1 MKLRHLLLLCLSV
14 LQAFILKAQCPP
26 PDNDHYSDA
35 FLLTINNNGI
45 VATTCCASGY
55 NDDNASDL
63 PNTEC
68 GSEFQHNSVWFRYVT
83 GQEDWIAANMFV
95 LGGNEFDE
103 NMSLE
108 IYSGTNTTPSSN
120 LFNSGSYNCGDN
132 YRPLNLGC
140 YSPGETIWFKV
151 SNKDGFCN
159 NFSISL
165 TPSYQGNC
173 AADDDCVDVSSIITF
188 APVDINCGP
197 ASTTEVAGCL
207 AFGCPETIINT
218 CGADVN
224 PTIWFEVEVDT
235 YATQLFTYITTNGS
249 WKPNLAIYKGTCDN
263 LTVVDSGPP
272 WFPTPCANSDSNGG
286 HGIAVEKGITRYYIA
301 VSGEG
306 IIDDPYFNLSIN
318 QASGCVRCIGDDAQ
332 SPTVTEFSISQ
343 RSSNRSL
350 DDPLFEIGESVTICL
365 DFEYDAS
372 ESGSDG
378 LHGIIP
384 DFGLGWDLDAFD
396 PMAVTLT
403 PDSVT
408 WHAPTDSLC
417 AAYATE
423 QLPILCTYFDS
434 LSQTLKICNTFTD
447 NCPCSAPIKR
457 GAILPGGWFWNRDV
471 NPDDMESCLPSK
483 HYGLSSVV
491 ADIHFCFNMKVKESF
506 PVDNFEAYSD
516 LHVNF
521 QTTSAGVTGC
531 WNDPVAEC
539 KIDFAQKGPKW
550 KIICEDTNTP
560 NVMGDVNSEVC
571 SNTAMNLE
579 LFVDLPDSFNIDAV
593 AIPNPLISGTKSHY
607 FINNQGIIDDTL
619 VNLSNVVQVQKYV
632 ATSVVNKVDCKFYRD
647 TFNVTVYPKLNVP
660 LPFSFC
666 VDQTFNNTN
675 PNATNW
681 ISSDPTI
688 AIVTS
693 AGRITAIQP
702 GIVTFS
708 YNFAGTSCL
717 NTTDEKNVFANPI
730 AKIVGDTSS
739 CSGGSALLTATGG
752 VAYVWTNTE
761 TTPQVRINVPTQAG
775 VTVTDANGC
784 TAATTQIITEVELPV
799 VSITGSDEI
808 CTGYTTMLSPS
819 SGGTWSGSNP
829 SVGSVSNAGLVT
841 GINPGTVNFVFT
853 STSTGCTS
861 LATEKIT
868 VRDRIPAFFTG
879 PSEICIGET
888 TTVIPTTGG
897 FWSSSN
903 PSVATITNSG
913 LVTGLS
919 VGTST
924 LIQQGQNCATKP
936 ITVTV
941 KNTDCDPAAIRSDL
955 YIFSFVDNNG
965 NGMYDANEDSRLPNC
980 NVSVTGE
987 NFNGIT
993 NSLGNLVVRL
1003 DTGAY
1008 ELRYQM
1014 PFGQWLNAPVIKNI
1028 QLNQAVE
1035 IDTVGLIPDTSIIMG
1050 KAIINPTWLRCNLTT
1065 RLHAYIKNTGSAKS
1079 SGRFVV
1085 VIDDKTSSNF
1095 ASPMPNIQ
1103 GNNRFEW
1110 SFQDL
1115 NPGEQFKTF
1124 MEVDIP
1130 GPSFEFDTLTF
1141 LGYLISL
1148 KGDTISQFKYT
1159 DIIRCSYDPND
1170 KRSWPDRIGE
1180 DNYTLRSERIDYT
1193 IRFQNNGNDTA
1204 FYVKIIDVLDPGLDK
1219 KSLILNAS
1227 SHEVDTYISGDTLIF
1242 EHNDIILPD
1251 TASNLIESQ
1260 GFVSFSFSS
1269 LPDIEQGSVILNI
1282 GEIIFDQN
1290 PPIITNQVR
1299 NTIVDAL
1306 PCPLEAIWIQ
1316 DQTIQVN
1323 AEGTVYEWFDCGSN
1337 ALIATTSVP
1346 SFLPE
1351 LTGSYYAVIT
1361 GDFCKTVT
1369 ECVTFI
1375 TSSTSQ
1381 ILVNNIRIF
1390 PNPNQGEFTI
1400 SSQEAILNVLIRDN
1414 MGKQIQN
1421 YQYSND
1427 ADQRNISIYSLIP
1440 GMYVIS
1446 IITKNNNHLEKVIVR

>member
-68 GSEFQHNSVWFRYVT
+68 GSEFQHNSVWFKYVT
-83 GQEDWIAANMFV
+83 GQEDWIAATMFV

-120 LFNSGSYNCGDN
+120 LFNSSSYNCGTN

-173 AADDDCVDVSSIITF
+173 AADDDCVNVSSIITF

-235 YATQLFTYITTNGS
+235 YATQLFTYINTSGS

-263 LTVVDSGPP
+263 LTLVDSGPP

-447 NCPCSAPIKR
+447 NCPCAAPIKR

-491 ADIHFCFNMKVKESF
+491 ADIHFCFDMKVKESF

-539 KIDFAQKGPKW
+539 KIDFAQKGPNW

-571 SNTAMNLE
+571 SNTAMDLE
-579 LFVDLPDSFNIDAV
+579 LFVDSPDSFNIDV
-593 AIPNPLISGTKSHY
+593 IAIPNPLITGAKNHY
-607 FINNQGIIDDTL
+607 FVNKQGIINDTL
-619 VNLSNVVQVQKYV
+619 VNLTNAVQVQKYV

-647 TFNVTVYPKLNVP
+647 TFNVTVYPKLIVS
-660 LPFSFC
+660 LPITFC
-666 VDQTFNNTN
+666 VDQTFDNIN

-688 AIVTS
+688 ASVTT
-693 AGRITAIQP
+693 AGRITAIKP
-702 GIVTFS
+702 GKVSFS
-708 YNFAGTSCL
+708 YNFVGTSCL
-717 NTTDEKNVFANPI
+717 NTTLEKYVVANPI
-730 AKIVGDTSS
+730 AKIVGDTSF
-739 CSGGSALLTATGG
+739 CSGGSALLMATGG
-752 VAYVWTNTE
+752 FVYAWTTGS
-761 TTPQVRINVPTQAG
+761 TTAQVRFNVPTQAG

-784 TAATTQIITEVELPV
+784 SATATQIIIEVELPV
-799 VSITGSDEI
+799 VSITGSDQI
-808 CTGYTTMLSPS
+808 CIGFTTTLSPS
-819 SGGTWSGSNP
+819 TGGIWSGTNP
-829 SVGSVSNAGLVT
+829 TVGSVNNAGLVT
-841 GINPGTVNFVFT
+841 GINPGTVNFIFT
-853 STSTGCTS
+853 NTSTGCTS

-868 VRDRIPAFFTG
+868 VSDKTPAFFTG

-897 FWSSSN
+897 LWSSSN
-903 PSVATITNSG
+903 VTVATISNSG
-913 LVTGLS
+913 LVTG
-919 VGTST
+919 VGLGTAI
-924 LIQQGQNCATKP
+924 LIQQGPICDSKP
-936 ITVTV
+936 ITVKV
-941 KNTDCDPAAIRSDL
+941 KNTDCDPAAARSDL
-955 YIFSFVDNNG
+955 NIFSFVDNNG

-980 NVSVTGE
+980 NVSVTDE

-993 NSLGNLVVRL
+993 NEMGNLVVRL
-1003 DTGAY
+1003 DTGTY
-1008 ELRYQM
+1008 ELRYEM
-1014 PFGQWLNAPVIKNI
+1014 PFGQWQTNLQVKNLTLDKAI
-1028 QLNQAVE
+1028 E
-1035 IDTVGLIPDTSIIMG
+1035 YDTVGFIPIIPSFVG
-1050 KAIINPTWLRCNLTT
+1050 KVGITPTWLRCNSTA
-1065 RLHAYIKNTGSAKS
+1065 RLYTNCKNLGNKNS

-1085 VIDDKTSSNF
+1085 IIDEKTSSDY
-1095 ASPMPNIQ
+1095 AVPLPDVQ
-1103 GNNRFEW
+1103 DAHRFEW
-1110 SFQDL
+1110 EIKDLSPGQQFNSFIDI
-1115 NPGEQFKTF
+1115 N
-1124 MEVDIP
+1124 IP
-1130 GPSFEFDTLTF
+1130 GVEFDSLRFLALLITLE
-1141 LGYLISL
+1141 
-1148 KGDTISQFKYT
+1148 GDTVSRFNYNG
-1159 DIIRCSYDPND
+1159 IIRCSYDPND

-1180 DNYTLRSERIDYT
+1180 DNYTLRSERIDYS

-1204 FYVKIIDVLDPGLDK
+1204 FYVKIVDILDPKLDK

-1242 EHNDIILPD
+1242 EHINIILPD
-1251 TASNLIESQ
+1251 TATNFIESQ
-1260 GFVSFSFSS
+1260 GFVSFSFAS
-1269 LPDIEQGSVILNI
+1269 LPDIEQGSIIFNK

-1290 PPIITNQVR
+1290 EPIITNTVK

-1306 PCPLEAIWIQ
+1306 PCPLEAIWLQ

-1323 AEGTVYEWFDCGSN
+1323 AEGTVYEWYDCGTN
-1337 ALIATTSVP
+1337 ALITTTSVP
-1346 SFLPE
+1346 SFVPE

-1381 ILVNNIRIF
+1381 TLVNSIRIF

-1421 YQYSND
+1421 YQYHND

>member
-1 MKLRHLLLLCLSV
+1 M
-14 LQAFILKAQCPP
+14 ILFGLFNLNAQCPP

-68 GSEFQHNSVWFRYVT
+68 GSEFQHNSVWFKYVT
-83 GQEDWIAANMFV
+83 GQEDWIAATMFV

-120 LFNSGSYNCGDN
+120 LFNSSSYNCGNN
-132 YRPLNLGC
+132 YRPHNLGC

-173 AADDDCVDVSSIITF
+173 ATDDDCVDVSSIITF
-188 APVDINCGP
+188 APTDLNCELGS
-197 ASTTEVAGCL
+197 ATEVAGCL

-218 CGADVN
+218 CGADEL
-224 PTIWFEVEVDT
+224 PTVWYQVEVDSN
-235 YATQLFTYITTNGS
+235 ATQLSTYFNTAGDWLPILS
-249 WKPNLAIYKGTCDN
+249 IYSGTCDN
-263 LTVVDSGPP
+263 LTLVEGGIPSFPLSCSG
-272 WFPTPCANSDSNGG
+272 TDIISNNSAYSI
-286 HGIAVEKGITRYYIA
+286 GIPKGVNRLYIA
-301 VSGEG
+301 VSGQG
-306 IIDDPYFNLSIN
+306 LIDDPYFNLSIN
-318 QASGCVRCIGDDAQ
+318 QASGCVPCIGENDQ
-332 SPTVTEFSISQ
+332 SPTVTEFSITQ

-447 NCPCSAPIKR
+447 NCPCAAPIKR
-457 GAILPGGWFWNRDV
+457 GSILPGGWFWNRDV

-491 ADIHFCFNMKVKESF
+491 ADVHFCFDMKVKESF

-560 NVMGDVNSEVC
+560 KVIGDINSEIC

-579 LFVDLPDSFNIDAV
+579 LFVDSSDSFNIDAV
-593 AIPNPLISGTKSHY
+593 AIPNPLITGAKNHY
-607 FINNQGIIDDTL
+607 FVNKQGIIDDTL
-619 VNLSNVVQVQKYV
+619 VNLSNAVQVQKYV
-632 ATSVVNKVDCKFYRD
+632 ATSVVNKKDCKFYRD
-647 TFNVTVYPKLNVP
+647 TFNVTVYPKLIVS
-660 LPFSFC
+660 LPITFC
-666 VDQTFNNTN
+666 VDQTFDNIN

-688 AIVTS
+688 ATVTT
-693 AGRITAIQP
+693 AGRITAIKP
-702 GIVTFS
+702 GKVTFS

-717 NTTDEKNVFANPI
+717 NTTAEKIVFANPI
-730 AKIVGDTSS
+730 AKIEGDTSS

-784 TAATTQIITEVELPV
+784 TAKATQIVTEVELPV

-808 CTGYTTMLSPS
+808 CVGFTTTLSPS
-819 SGGTWSGSNP
+819 TGGTWSGNDP
-829 SVGSVSNAGLVT
+829 AIGSVNNAGLAT
-841 GINPGTVNFVFT
+841 GISPGTVNFSFR
-853 STSTGCTS
+853 STSTGCIS

-879 PSEICIGET
+879 PSEICVGET
-888 TTVIPTTGG
+888 TTVIPNTGG
-897 FWSSSN
+897 LWTSST
-903 PSVATITNSG
+903 PAVATISNSG

-919 VGTST
+919 LGTST
-924 LIQQGQNCATKP
+924 LIQQSQNCITKP

-941 KNTDCDPAAIRSDL
+941 KNMDCDPAAVRSDL

-980 NVSVTGE
+980 NVSVTDE

-993 NSLGNLVVRL
+993 NEMGNLVVRL

-1008 ELRYQM
+1008 ELRYEM
-1014 PFGQWLNAPVIKNI
+1014 PFGQWQTNLQVKN
-1028 QLNQAVE
+1028 LTLDKALE
-1035 IDTVGLIPDTSIIMG
+1035 YDTVGFIPIIPSFVGKVSIT
-1050 KAIINPTWLRCNLTT
+1050 PTWLRCNSTA
-1065 RLHAYIKNTGSAKS
+1065 RLYTNCKNLGNKNS

-1085 VIDDKTSSNF
+1085 IIDEKTSSDY
-1095 ASPMPNIQ
+1095 AVPLPDVQ
-1103 GNNRFEW
+1103 DAHRFEW
-1110 SFQDL
+1110 EIKDLSPGQQFNSFIDI
-1115 NPGEQFKTF
+1115 N
-1124 MEVDIP
+1124 IP
-1130 GPSFEFDTLTF
+1130 GAEFDSLRFLALLITLE
-1141 LGYLISL
+1141 
-1148 KGDTISQFKYT
+1148 GDTVSRFNYNG
-1159 DIIRCSYDPND
+1159 IIRCSYDPND

-1227 SHEVDTYISGDTLIF
+1227 SHEVDTYILGDTLIF
-1242 EHNDIILPD
+1242 EHNNIILPD
-1251 TASNLIESQ
+1251 TASNFIESQ

-1269 LPDIEQGSVILNI
+1269 LPDIEQGSVILNK

-1290 PPIITNQVR
+1290 EPIITNIVK

-1306 PCPLEAIWIQ
+1306 PCPLEAIWLQ

-1323 AEGTVYEWFDCGSN
+1323 AEGTVYEWYDCGTN

-1346 SFLPE
+1346 SFVPE
-1351 LTGSYYAVIT
+1351 LTGSYYAVIK
-1361 GDFCKTVT
+1361 GDFCNTVT
-1369 ECVTFI
+1369 DCVTFI

-1381 ILVNNIRIF
+1381 TLVNNIRIF

-1400 SSQEAILNVLIRDN
+1400 SSQKAILNVLIRDN

-1421 YQYSND
+1421 YQYSKD
-1427 ADQRNISIYSLIP
+1427 ADQRIISIYSLIP